1 MKSLGA
7 TGPVATYRL
16 QLTPSFT
23 LRDAADVIPYLA
35 GLGVSHLYLSPIFA
49 AAPGSEHGYDVL
61 DHTRVNEELGGIAA
75 FYTLRRVAEEH
86 GLGIIL
92 DIVPNHVGLAGG
104 ANRWWRDV
112 MRYGRASEYA
122 AYFDID
128 WDGQAYLPAGLLVYP
143 VLGRSFGDALESGEI
158 MLAFEDGEIVV
169 RYFEH
174 RFPIAP
180 QTYPLVIGLPPPSLV
195 SDDPSAPGAL
205 AEIIDALGR
214 AAAAECPA
222 PLSRLSRLAAAEPAI
237 RAFMAEQVGA
247 LNGQPGDPASFDRLE
262 QLLAAQAYRL
272 ASWRV
277 SAEEINYRRFFDIND
292 LAAIRVEH
300 QPVFDDV
307 HRLVKELA
315 DGGFVDGLRVDHVD
329 GLYDPQGYL
338 TRLDNLLNGR
348 RLDSS
353 DRRRPIYVE
362 KILAWDEQLP
372 EHWATA
378 GTTGYDALARF
389 DRIFVDSSA
398 EQALTDTYTAF
409 TGRAQ
414 DFGQVA
420 FAVRRRTVERTFAGE
435 LNVLA
440 TQLHRLAQHG
450 RRTRDITL
458 RAHHDAVAAFV
469 ACLPVYR
476 TYLDDGE
483 PREID
488 DGIIHRTAAD
498 ALAHDPNAPADALGF
513 LCDVLLLLD
522 VDGHPE
528 EHERRVHFRRRLQQL
543 SSPVM
548 AKGMEDTAFYR
559 YNRLLSLN
567 EVGGSPGQFGASLAE
582 LHAWFGERARAWPK
596 ALSAT
601 TTHDT
606 KRSEDARA
614 RLHVLSELPR
624 EWRREVRAW
633 ARLNA
638 RFATAADGG
647 RAPDPNL
654 EYYYY
659 QTLLAS
665 WDGLPTSTFRQ
676 RMAAHMTKAMREA
689 KERTAWTR
697 VNESFEEGVQA
708 FVRATLDGRRSR
720 RFIERVQRF
729 SDRIAPT
736 AAANSLG
743 MLTLK
748 ATAPGIPDFYQGS
761 ERVLTTLTDPDNRA
775 AADFGNTELLSAD
788 DGFNPASTLAAQ
800 KFALT
805 RALLAVRSRR
815 PALFADGAYVP
826 IEVAGR
832 LHEHV
837 FAFLRRHSSNRLM
850 VIVPRLVAEIVHE
863 RTGVPR
869 EAWGDTTVN
878 PERGVT
884 SWRHVLTG
892 QEFDGRGPL
901 PVGDLLAGAP
911 VGVFEGRSAR

>member
-1 MKSLGA
+1 MKVRRVSTPL
-7 TGPVATYRL
+7 ATYRL

-23 LRDAADVIPYLA
+23 LTDAANVVPYIA

-61 DHTRVNEELGGIAA
+61 DHSRVNEELGGVAA
-75 FYTLRRVAEEH
+75 FYTFRRAAEQC

-122 AYFDID
+122 PYFDID

-143 VLGRSFGDALESGEI
+143 ILGKSFGEALEAGE
-158 MLAFEDGEIVV
+158 MTVGFEDGEIQVH
-169 RYFEH
+169 YFEH
-174 RFPIAP
+174 AFPIAP
-180 QTYPLVIGLPPPSLV
+180 QTYPMVIGLPPPSLATNE
-195 SDDPSAPGAL
+195 PSAPGAL
-205 AEIIDALGR
+205 AEIVDALGR
-214 AAAAECPA
+214 ATAADCPA
-222 PLSRLSRLAAAEPAI
+222 ALNRLSDLAAAEPVI
-237 RAFMAEQVGA
+237 RAFVAEQAAA
-247 LNGQPGDPASFDRLE
+247 LNGQPGEPASFDRLE
-262 QLLAAQAYRL
+262 QVLGAQPYRL

-329 GLYDPQGYL
+329 GLYDPQSYL
-338 TRLDNLLNGR
+338 ARLDNLLNGH
-348 RLDSS
+348 SVTPS
-353 DRRRPIYVE
+353 DRRPIYVE
-362 KILAWDEQLP
+362 KILAWDERLP

-389 DRIFVDSSA
+389 DRIFADA
-398 EQALTDTYTAF
+398 HGEEALTDIYAAF
-409 TGRAQ
+409 TGRPQ
-414 DFGQVA
+414 DFGEVA
-420 FAVRRRTVERTFAGE
+420 FAARRRTVERTFAGE

-440 TQLHRLAQHG
+440 THLHRLAQRG

-458 RAHHDAVAAFV
+458 RAHHDAIAAFV

-476 TYLDDGE
+476 MYLDDGQ
-483 PREID
+483 PRGID

-498 ALAHDPNAPADALGF
+498 ASAHDPNAPTDALEF
-513 LCDVLLLLD
+513 LCEVLLLQG
-522 VDGHPE
+522 VEGHPE

-567 EVGGSPGQFGASLAE
+567 EVGASPGQFGASLAE
-582 LHAWFGERARAWPK
+582 LHEWFGERARVWPH

-614 RLHVLSELPR
+614 RLNVLSELPR

-638 RFATAADGG
+638 RFVSTGDGW

-659 QTLLAS
+659 QTLLAA
-665 WDGLPTSTFRQ
+665 WEGPPTTAFRQ
-676 RMAAHMTKAMREA
+676 RIATHMTKAMREA

-729 SDRIAPT
+729 SDRMAPA

-761 ERVLTTLTDPDNRA
+761 ERVLITLTDPDNRSPVEYPA
-775 AADFGNTELLSAD
+775 SEVLTGD
-788 DGFNPASTLAAQ
+788 DGFDATAPLAGQ
-800 KFALT
+800 KFALM
-805 RALLAVRSRR
+805 RALLGLRARR
-815 PALFADGAYVP
+815 RDLFARGAYVP
-826 IEVAGR
+826 IEVAGGR
-832 LHEHV
+832 REHV
-837 FAFLRRHSSNRLM
+837 FAFVRQRGSDRVL
-850 VIVPRLVAEIVHE
+850 VVVPRLVATFAHG
-863 RTGVPR
+863 RTGIPR
-869 EAWGDTTVN
+869 EAWGDTTVHG
-878 PERGVT
+878 PPSQT
-884 SWRHVLTG
+884 AWRHLLTG
-892 QEFDGRGPL
+892 EEFSGGGSL
-901 PVGDLLAGAP
+901 SVGDLLGGAP
-911 VGVFEGRSAR
+911 VGVFEGRSER